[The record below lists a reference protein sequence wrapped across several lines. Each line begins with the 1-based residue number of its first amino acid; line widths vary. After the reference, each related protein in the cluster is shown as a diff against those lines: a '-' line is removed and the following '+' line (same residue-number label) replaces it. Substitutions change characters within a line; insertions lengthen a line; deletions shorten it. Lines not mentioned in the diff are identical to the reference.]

1 MQECNNCGKELR
13 ARAKAIAITGGTMD
27 YKNCEGF
34 RPNDDA
40 YIEILCPK
48 CQDKRRHIRLA
59 YAELWAAVENGQ
71 IDKRFF
77 SLRAKFRRLT
87 Q

>member
-1 MQECNNCGKELR
+1 MQECDKCGKELR
-13 ARAKAIAITGGTMD
+13 ERSKAIAITGGIMD

-71 IDKRFF
+71 VDKRFF
-77 SLRAKFRRLT
+77 SLRAKFRRLM